1 MTQQMIMTCISE
13 KPMTARELS
22 KKLGISMN
30 TIFQYIARLRKKQV
44 IDFYEVMT
52 INKRIARRYYPK
64 VR

>member
-1 MTQQMIMTCISE
+1 MTQQMIMNCISE

-44 IDFYEVMT
+44 IDFCEVMT
-52 INKRIARRYYPK
+52 INKRTARKYYPK

>member
-1 MTQQMIMTCISE
+1 
-13 KPMTARELS
+13 MTARELS

-52 INKRIARRYYPK
+52 INKRTARKYYPR